1 MQQNGQLDPTD
12 YRILDLLQKDGRM
25 DATRIGLAVNKSE
38 AAIRKR
44 LAKLRD
50 EGYIKKFTALLDRNL
65 IGRPTLMITLVK
77 LNNHSAEALIGFANV
92 MRQYPEVQVILHLS
106 GEYDFVLQ
114 INLRDSAEYEDFL
127 EAKLCK
133 QPMVDKVHSSL
144 VLKEVK
150 MEPALLLTTG

>member
-77 LNNHSAEALIGFANV
+77 LSNHSAEALIGFANA
-92 MRQYPEVQVILHLS
+92 MRGYPEVQVILHLS

-114 INLRDSAEYEDFL
+114 INLRDSAEYEEFL
-127 EAKLCK
+127 ETKLCK